1 MLHPARRLSPVM
13 GSRRGVGLALAAGSC
28 VALSA
33 FAGPPTFTLTG
44 TAPGDEFNFFRAVNY
59 DGSRIAAS
67 GSPGI
72 GFNVRATLKN
82 FDAAVPPFSLGVASG
97 ATFSESDHIT
107 GDGLIVFGRGS
118 TGTWVY
124 SLPGPIVTLAG
135 GSLTDISRDGTRKL
149 WNGFVSPGRQ
159 VNAGPIT
166 LLPDVSPFLS
176 ETRAVAISPDG
187 DQVVG
192 YGRNV
197 IPGGGYGDPDIVQE
211 AAAVWD
217 AGTNAWT
224 QLGVLAGEKSRAIR
238 ISEDGSVIVGESD
251 ANTPSFSL
259 VTRAWVKTGAGPLVD
274 LTAPISEELEGRI
287 LDMSD
292 DGSVVLMTVG
302 GVAYLWDGVIGA
314 RRVDEVLEALNHLPR
329 NLSLISYEAL
339 SGDGRFVAGDAV
351 TGAGDV
357 IAFAAPIVDPCF
369 VPTGGLPDSA
379 ELLVNTGGIVPGLPG
394 PTVGDIQSA
403 SIGEGGTVS
412 IQLFAAGNPV
422 LLSGVPGFTLG
433 PICTIGGASPVAG
446 ETFASVGSG
455 TSRFGETAGF
465 LAQLSPSAQ
474 LGMFLGSPAGG
485 DSLFARSGDPA
496 PGTLGTYTFSPF
508 GGPLFNNIGEAAF
521 FSGLSTGGFLFFTGG
536 PGAVAPVFIN
546 PATRAEYPAGAGFTN
561 ATLLGLNDKGQILLT
576 EAVSHPSVPTDA
588 DEVLMVR
595 IPESNASWIRVAEG
609 RQAPGRAPGVLFGS
623 LSNGA
628 LTEFDRNGRIAFINT
643 PTDGVEGLFVE
654 SDLGLASLLHVGD
667 ELPGVPG
674 SIVASL
680 DGFAL
685 DDRRGIVVSLRYTL
699 GGESYNAAWA
709 SGTAGENSRVLVKSG
724 DRAPDVYP
732 CGEIDDVIVVAANRN
747 QQTLLRLFL
756 GGNTYGSGD
765 SVLYLHDRER
775 GLVKIAQNGRT
786 FDGAPGDLRIVNR
799 FSPQF
804 ATSSSPSSGRP
815 QWLDHVGNVLT
826 ILEYTDGSESVA
838 RVRVKPAAFSCP
850 ADFNNDGVVDDLDF
864 QIFAGAYNDLVVPPA
879 DGVCDINADG
889 VVDDVDFTLFA
900 PAYDQLL
907 CS

>member
-1 MLHPARRLSPVM
+1 MRHPAGLSPLIR
-13 GSRRGVGLALAAGSC
+13 SRRGVGLAVAAGSC

-33 FAGPPTFTLTG
+33 LAGPQTFTLTG
-44 TAPGDEFNFFRAVNY
+44 TAPGDTFNFFRAVNF
-59 DGSRIAAS
+59 DASRIAAS
-67 GSPGI
+67 GAPGI
-72 GFNVRATLKN
+72 GFNGRATLKN
-82 FDAAVPPFSLGVASG
+82 FNAAVPPFSLGVAPG
-97 ATFSESDHIT
+97 ATFSDADHIT

-118 TGTWVY
+118 TGAWVY
-124 SLPGPIVTLAG
+124 ALPGPIVTLAG

-166 LLPDVSPFLS
+166 LLPNVSPFLS
-176 ETRAVAISPDG
+176 QTRAVAISPDG

-211 AAAVWD
+211 SAAVWN
-217 AGTNAWT
+217 AGTNTWT

-292 DGSVVLMTVG
+292 NGSVVLMTVG
-302 GVAYLWDGVIGA
+302 GVAYLWDAVSGS

-351 TGAGDV
+351 TSGGDV
-357 IAFAAPIVDPCF
+357 IAFAAPIVDSCF

-403 SIGEGGTVS
+403 SSGEGGTVS
-412 IQLFAAGNPV
+412 IQLSAAGNPV

-446 ETFASVGSG
+446 ETFGSVGSG
-455 TSRFGETAGF
+455 TSRFGENAGF
-465 LAQLSPSAQ
+465 MGQLNPSVTQ
-474 LGMFLGSPAGG
+474 GIFLGSPVGG
-485 DSLFARSGDPA
+485 VSMFARSGDPA
-496 PGTLGTYTFSPF
+496 PGTPGTYTFSPF
-508 GGPLFNNIGEAAF
+508 GVPLFNNIGETVF
-521 FSGLSTGGFLFFTGG
+521 FSGLSSGGFLFFSGA

-546 PATRAEYPAGAGFTN
+546 PATRAEFPAGAGFTTP
-561 ATLLGLNDKGQILLT
+561 TLLGLNDKGQILLT
-576 EAVSHPSVPTDA
+576 ETVSHPSVPPDA

-595 IPESNASWIRVAEG
+595 IPESNSSWIRFAEG
-609 RQAPGRAPGVLFGS
+609 RQAPGRAAGVVFGP
-623 LSNGA
+623 LSNGVD
-628 LTEFDRNGRIAFINT
+628 TEFDRNGRIAFINT
-643 PTDGVEGLFVE
+643 PTDGVTGLFVE
-654 SDLGLASLLHVGD
+654 SDVGLASLLDVGD

-674 SIVASL
+674 STVTFFN
-680 DGFAL
+680 GFAL
-685 DDRRGIVVSLRYTL
+685 DDRRGIVVSLDYSL
-699 GGESYNAAWA
+699 GGETYRAAWA
-709 SGTAGENSRVLVKSG
+709 SGTAGENPRLLVKSG

-732 CGEIDDVIVVAANRN
+732 CGEIDSVSVVASNRN
-747 QQTLLRLFL
+747 QQTLLRVTLR
-756 GGNTYGSGD
+756 GNTYGID
-765 SVLYLHDRER
+765 DAVLYLHDRHR
-775 GLVKIAQNGRT
+775 GLVKIAQNGRA

-799 FSPQF
+799 FSPLS
-804 ATSSSPSSGRP
+804 ASSSSPSSGRP

-826 ILEYTDGSESVA
+826 ILEYTDGTESVA

-850 ADFNNDGVVDDLDF
+850 SDFNNDGLVDDLDF

-889 VVDDVDFTLFA
+889 LVDDVDFTIFA
-900 PAYDQLL
+900 PAYDELL
-907 CS
+907 CP

>member
-1 MLHPARRLSPVM
+1 M

-33 FAGPPTFTLTG
+33 LAGPPTFTLTG
-44 TAPGDEFNFFRAVNY
+44 TAPGDFDNFFRAVSY
-59 DGSRIAAS
+59 DASRLAAF
-67 GSPGI
+67 GSPGV
-72 GFNVRATLKN
+72 GFNGRATLKN
-82 FDAAVPPFSLGVASG
+82 FDAAVPPFSLGLAPG
-97 ATFSESDHIT
+97 ATFSDPDHIT
-107 GDGLIVFGRGS
+107 GDGLLVFGRGS

-124 SLPGPIVTLAG
+124 ALPGPMVTLAG

-149 WNGFVSPGRQ
+149 WNGFGSPGRQ

-211 AAAVWD
+211 TAAVWD
-217 AGTNAWT
+217 AVTNTWT

-329 NLSLISYEAL
+329 NLSAISYEAL
-339 SGDGRFVAGDAV
+339 SGDGRFVAGDAL
-351 TGAGDV
+351 TGASDV

-446 ETFASVGSG
+446 ENFAAVGSG
-455 TSRFGETAGF
+455 TSRFGENAGF
-465 LAQLSPSAQ
+465 MAQLNPSVTE
-474 LGMFLGSPAGG
+474 GIFLGSPVGG
-485 DSLFARSGDPA
+485 VSLFARSGDPA
-496 PGTLGTYTFSPF
+496 PGTVGTYTFSPF
-508 GGPLFNNIGEAAF
+508 GVPLFNNIGETAF
-521 FSGLSTGGFLFFTGG
+521 FSGLSSGGFLFFSGA
-536 PGAVAPVFIN
+536 PGTVGPVFIN
-546 PATRAEYPAGAGFTN
+546 PATRAEYPTGASFTN
-561 ATLLGLNDKGQILLT
+561 PTLLGLNDKGQILLT
-576 EAVSHPSVPTDA
+576 ETVLHPSVPEDG

-609 RQAPGRAPGVLFGS
+609 RQAPGRAPGVVFGP
-623 LSNGA
+623 LTNGA
-628 LTEFDRNGRIAFINT
+628 LTEFDRNGRIAFVNR

-654 SDLGLASLLHVGD
+654 SDSGLASLLDVGD

-680 DGFAL
+680 NGFAL
-685 DDRRGIVVSLRYTL
+685 DDRRGVVVSLRYTL

-709 SGTAGENSRVLVKSG
+709 SGTAGQNPRVLVKSG

-732 CGEIDDVIVVAANRN
+732 CGEIDSVTVVASNRN
-747 QQTLLRLFL
+747 QQTLLRVSLR
-756 GGNTYGSGD
+756 GNTYGFAD
-765 SVLYLHDRER
+765 SVLYLHDRDR

-804 ATSSSPSSGRP
+804 TSSSSPSSGRP
-815 QWLDHVGNVLT
+815 QWLDHVGNVIT
-826 ILEYTDGSESVA
+826 ILEYTDGTESVA

-850 ADFNNDGVVDDLDF
+850 ADFNNDGIVDDFDF

-889 VVDDVDFTLFA
+889 LVDDADFSLFA
-900 PAYDQLL
+900 AAYDTLL
-907 CS
+907 CP